1 MSEKTPQELAIA
13 ANAENDNSKL
23 KAEIERLTSTNER
36 LLVDSK
42 SNKTKRDELDSLKSQ
57 IESFKNEKLEATG
70 NWQERLEGEQ
80 EKNRKLNDALIA
92 KDNMILKGNIVN
104 AVSKSAKDAWD
115 VNDLLAQSEFAKMIE
130 VNEETLQ
137 PIQES
142 VDNFVNSLKEQK
154 KYLFKGGKVAPM
166 ADAKPGVNAPKD
178 KTIKQMSNEE
188 RLAAM
193 QSSFQALV

>member
-178 KTIKQMSNEE
+178 KTLKQMSHEE

>member
-1 MSEKTPQELAIA
+1 MSEENQSEVTPATNVE
-13 ANAENDNSKL
+13 DNSKL
-23 KAEIERLTSTNER
+23 QAQIEQLTATNER
-36 LLVDSK
+36 LLSESK
-42 SNKTKRDELDSLKSQ
+42 TNRTKRTELEELQSQ
-57 IESFKNEKLEATG
+57 IDGFKNKELESKG

-166 ADAKPGVNAPKD
+166 ADAKPGVNTPKD
-178 KTIKQMSNEE
+178 KTLKQMSNEE

-193 QSSFQALV
+193 QSSFSALV

>member
-1 MSEKTPQELAIA
+1 MSEQSKLEVAPGE
-13 ANAENDNSKL
+13 NSPNDNSDLSAQIEQL
-23 KAEIERLTSTNER
+23 KATNER
-36 LLVDSK
+36 LLSESK
-42 SNKTKRDELDSLKSQ
+42 SNKTKRSEVEELQAQ
-57 IESFKNEKLEATG
+57 IDSFKNKELEDKG
-70 NWQERLEGEQ
+70 NWQERLVSEQ
-80 EKNRKLNDALIA
+80 EKNQKLNDALVA

-178 KTIKQMSNEE
+178 KTLKQMSNEE